1 MLNELK
7 FNLKLMLKKKELI
20 FAILIAL
27 ILNIVHVILVIS
39 DIKNQQMF
47 LSNYYSAEYSFI
59 LYNPLVTF
67 SSLIIII
74 FPLILTLVFS
84 DIGWREKKDNTI
96 TFLHTRINIKRNVLV
111 RIFTIFLVSFTISFV
126 SFFLNYLMLSI
137 ILKNGTIITFFQELP
152 FDLNYYPEYFLDK
165 LRYNDPF
172 IFCIS
177 INLIISGLIGLLC
190 VFSYSISFW
199 VRQKLV
205 IYFSPLIYMIFSE
218 LIFPTIGFKS
228 LSIVRLLQPFARFS
242 LNDVVISSIFILIL
256 SFLLLFI
263 KVQKKDYVL

>member
-20 FAILIAL
+20 FAILVAL
-27 ILNIVHVILVIS
+27 ILNIIHVILVIS

-47 LSNYYSAEYSFI
+47 LNNYYSAEYSFI

-74 FPLILTLVFS
+74 FPIILTLIFS
-84 DIGWREKKDNTI
+84 DIGWREKKDSTI
-96 TFLHTRINIKRNVLV
+96 TFLHTRINVKRNTFV
-111 RIFTIFLVSFTISFV
+111 RIFTIFLVTFIISFI
-126 SFFLNYLMLSI
+126 SFFLNYLLLST
-137 ILKNGTIITFFQELP
+137 ILQNGTTITFFQELP
-152 FDLNYYPEYFLDK
+152 FDLNYYSEYFLDK
-165 LRYNDPF
+165 LRYNNPF
-172 IFCIS
+172 IFCLS
-177 INLIISGLIGLLC
+177 INFIISSLIGLLC

-218 LIFPTIGFKS
+218 LIFPAIGLKS

-242 LNDVVISSIFILIL
+242 FNDVIISAIFIFVLSLLIL
-256 SFLLLFI
+256 AI
-263 KVQKKDYVL
+263 KIRKKDYML